1 MDGQAALHDSS
12 HIVMDVIRTKLN
24 QSSRELSPT
33 YLARAGLYWSNMFP
47 ECQRMYDHAGEAIDK
62 AWTDNRGL

>member
-12 HIVMDVIRTKLN
+12 NIVMDVIRTKLN

-33 YLARAGLYWSNMFP
+33 
-47 ECQRMYDHAGEAIDK
+47 
-62 AWTDNRGL
+62 